1 MIEVTVT
8 RGTYGV
14 QEITVSGHANAAKYG
29 EDIVC
34 AAVSGICFGILNSV
48 HSLLNIIPDVEQAGQ
63 GGGFLR
69 WSVHQPDDP
78 TLHEKQQ
85 LLAESM
91 ILSLYAISQQYGKFI
106 MVRDLTKQGGAEQ

>member
-1 MIEVTVT
+1 MIQVTVK

-14 QEITVSGHANAAKYG
+14 QEITVSGHANAAKHG
-29 EDIVC
+29 QDIVC
-34 AAVSGICFGILNSV
+34 SAVSGISFGILNSV
-48 HSLLNIIPDVEQAGQ
+48 HSLLNIQPDVQQAGQ
-63 GGGFLR
+63 EGGFLR
-69 WSVHQPDDP
+69 WRVHPLDDA

-106 MVRDLTKQGGAEQ
+106 KVRDLTKQGGAEQ

>member
-1 MIEVTVT
+1 MIHVTVK

-14 QEITVSGHANAAKYG
+14 QEITVSGHAHAAKHG

-34 AAVSGICFGILNSV
+34 AAVSGISFGILNSV
-48 HSLLNIIPDVEQAGQ
+48 HALLGIQPEVQQAGQ
-63 GGGFLR
+63 EGGFLR
-69 WSVHQPDDP
+69 WSVYQLDDS

-91 ILSLYAISQQYGKFI
+91 ILSLTAISQQYGKFI